1 MRSRTYETASI
12 ICRKIMN
19 DQTLKDYTV
28 IITGKPGP
36 TGKTTL
42 CKLLVNAGI
51 NAIEIS
57 ELLYTNVAY
66 LLENDNMVTIDDEN
80 KTVLVILNRLR

>member
-12 ICRKIMN
+12 IYREILK
-19 DQTLKDYTV
+19 DPTLKDYTI

-42 CKLLVNAGI
+42 CKLLVNAGL
-51 NAIEIS
+51 NAVEIS
-57 ELLYTNVAY
+57 ESLYTRVVY
-66 LLENDNMVTIDDEN
+66 LLKSDNEVVIDEEN

>member
-1 MRSRTYETASI
+1 MKTRTYETASI
-12 ICRKIMN
+12 IYREIIK
-19 DQTLKDYTV
+19 QPSFKDYTV

-57 ELLYTNVAY
+57 EILYTHVVY
-66 LLENDNMVTIDDEN
+66 LLENDNTVTIDEEN
-80 KTVLVILNRLR
+80 KIVLVILNRLR

>member
-12 ICRKIMN
+12 IYREILK
-19 DQTLKDYTV
+19 DPTLKDYTI

-42 CKLLVNAGI
+42 CKLLVNAGL
-51 NAIEIS
+51 NAVEIS
-57 ELLYTNVAY
+57 ESLYTRVAY
-66 LLENDNMVTIDDEN
+66 LLNSDNEVVIDEENE
-80 KTVLVILNRLR
+80 TVLVILNRLR

>member
-12 ICRKIMN
+12 IYREIIK
-19 DQTLKDYTV
+19 DPTLKDYTI

-42 CKLLVNAGI
+42 CKLLVNAGL
-51 NAIEIS
+51 NAVEIS
-57 ELLYTNVAY
+57 ESLYTRVVY
-66 LLENDNMVTIDDEN
+66 LLNSDNEVVVDEEN

>member
-12 ICRKIMN
+12 IYREILK
-19 DQTLKDYTV
+19 DPTLKDYAI

-42 CKLLVNAGI
+42 CKLLVNAGL
-51 NAIEIS
+51 NAVEIS
-57 ELLYTNVAY
+57 ESLYTRVVY
-66 LLENDNMVTIDDEN
+66 LLKSDNEVVIDEEN